1 MDPDAPQLGHAVP
14 PLVGEGATTF
24 AARLE
29 GWAADARVDDAAR
42 RRSHERWLLQ
52 QAEEEGSFA
61 GVIADLAERRAHVA
75 VHTPASCHFGQ
86 IDVVGVDFAGVRSPT
101 GAEALVSL
109 AAVSSLRTQPGEPL
123 TLGDRVVTTHLSLAE
138 VLTRLAAE
146 RERLMVGPRSGD
158 ALIGTLRSVGDDVVV
173 LRLDGEA
180 PAGTAYL
187 PLQSVG
193 EAILGI

>member
-1 MDPDAPQLGHAVP
+1 MEPDVPQVGHAVP
-14 PLVGEGATTF
+14 PLVGEGAITF
-24 AARLE
+24 AVRLE
-29 GWAADARVDDAAR
+29 GWAAEARVDDAAR

-61 GVIADLAERRAHVA
+61 GVVADLAERRAHVA
-75 VHTPASCHFGQ
+75 VHTSSSCHFGR
-86 IDVVGVDFAGVRSPT
+86 IDVVGDDFAGVRSPA

-109 AAVSSLRTQPGEPL
+109 SAVSSLRTQPGEPL
-123 TLGDRVVTTHLSLAE
+123 TLGDRVVTTRLSLAD
-138 VLTRLAAE
+138 VLSRLAGD
-146 RERLMVGPRSGD
+146 RERLMVVPRSGD

-187 PLQSVG
+187 PLQAVC
-193 EAILGI
+193 EVILGI